1 MPRRRTSI
9 KKTRA
14 DKKKHLRN
22 LGIKQQLK
30 KTLKKF
36 QSLILAKNI
45 EEAKKLL
52 GKAFSQLD
60 KAAKKRVV
68 HSGKA
73 DRKKSRLMKMLA
85 RIKTA

>member
-1 MPRRRTSI
+1 MPRRKTSL

-22 LGIKQQLK
+22 LRVKQQLK

-36 QSLILAKNI
+36 QALLSAKNI
-45 EEAKKLL
+45 EEARKLL

-60 KAAKKRVV
+60 KAAKKRII
-68 HSGKA
+68 HPATSN
-73 DRKKSRLMKMLA
+73 RRKSRLMKRL
-85 RIKTA
+85 KGP